1 MSTATESHTAA
12 HGVPAPALGPAVA
25 RVPDSRTL
33 AALAHA
39 STLLHDV
46 ALLMGLDEID
56 ATQVAHDGLL
66 AINERLLSVAPVV
79 SAELPAALLIS
90 LITDITGEG
99 EEHAPAQVLQHAPG
113 MLAAHRAALG
123 MSPEGAWLIHRS
135 IDLDG
140 LDART
145 LMREL
150 MLTRWLEALLSQ
162 SSIH

>member
-1 MSTATESHTAA
+1 MSTATQSHAA
-12 HGVPAPALGPAVA
+12 ALGMHAASIAPAAVPAV
-25 RVPDSRTL
+25 DSRVQAVL
-33 AALAHA
+33 ARAA
-39 STLLHDV
+39 TLLREV
-46 ALLMGLDEID
+46 ATLMGLDEID

-66 AINERLLSVAPVV
+66 AVNDRLLSLEPVV
-79 SAELPAALLIS
+79 SEKLPDGLLIS
-90 LITDITGEG
+90 LITDINGLG
-99 EEHAPAQVLQHAPG
+99 EEHAPVKILQHAPG

-140 LDART
+140 LDARG

-150 MLTRWLEALLSQ
+150 MVTSWLEALLLQ